1 MNATRNRYTNVAII
15 LHWLIAAAI
24 IFQMVLGWR
33 LGDAPKGA
41 MTYALFQLHKSI
53 GFTILFL
60 SLARLAWRFM
70 HKPPALPSH
79 MKVWEKTASHLVHIG
94 FYVIMIGLP
103 MTGWLL
109 VSTSKINIPT
119 VLFGVMPMPHLPFLS
134 ELAVTTKAMLNDA
147 AGAGHGLLALL
158 TCLLLLLH
166 VGAVLKH
173 QVIVKDDIFAR
184 MAVGARAGI
193 TEPRLWFVGI
203 CGLLVL
209 WSAYVYMP
217 TLKAKAAPVAVVI
230 EEESAV
236 APIASEA
243 TVQPPSVDKAV
254 ITTTSLAAETKPTPV
269 DAVPVLATETV
280 KTMPLSHWLVS
291 KNAQLGFATQWTGE
305 PVVGSFKQ
313 WTADIVFS
321 PDDLKNSSLTVK
333 VDLAS
338 VATGDEQRDSALPSA
353 DWFDV
358 AHHPTAIF
366 KASSFKQ
373 VAEGSYKANG
383 TLSLRDKTAPIVL
396 IFKLNID
403 GDKATAKGS
412 TTLDR
417 TVFGVGQGEFSAT
430 DQIPAAVKVTFNLTA
445 TRRKP

>member
-1 MNATRNRYTNVAII
+1 MNATRNRYTNVAVV

-41 MTYALFQLHKSI
+41 ATYALFQLHKSI

-60 SLARLAWRFM
+60 SVARLAWRFT
-70 HKPPALPSH
+70 HTPPPLPSH
-79 MKVWEKTASHLVHIG
+79 MKAWEKAASNLVHIG
-94 FYVIMIGLP
+94 FYVIMLGLP
-103 MTGWLL
+103 LTGWLL
-109 VSTSKINIPT
+109 VSTSKISIPT
-119 VLFGVMPMPHLPFLS
+119 VLFGVIPMPHLPFLS

-173 QVIVKDDIFAR
+173 QVIIKDDVFAR

-203 CGLLVL
+203 CGLLML

-217 TLKAKAAPVAVVI
+217 TLNAK
-230 EEESAV
+230 V
-236 APIASEA
+236 APIAAVAEEIAIDTDITEQPAAIENTVIA
-243 TVQPPSVDKAV
+243 TPD
-254 ITTTSLAAETKPTPV
+254 I
-269 DAVPVLATETV
+269 ATETRSTSVEAAPVITADAV
-280 KTMPLSHWLVS
+280 KAMPLSHWIVG

-305 PVVGSFKQ
+305 SVVGSFKQ

-338 VATGDEQRDSALPSA
+338 VSTGDEQRDTALPSA

-358 AHHPTAIF
+358 ANHPTAVF
-366 KASSFKQ
+366 KASQFKK

-396 IFKLNID
+396 SFKLKID
-403 GDKATAKGS
+403 GDKSTAKGS

-417 TVFGVGQGEFSAT
+417 TVFGVGQGEFLAT
-430 DQIPAAVKVTFNLTA
+430 DQIPAAVKVSFNLTA
-445 TRRKP
+445 TRKPL

>member
-41 MTYALFQLHKSI
+41 ATYALFQLHKSI

-70 HKPPALPSH
+70 HTPPALPSH
-79 MKVWEKTASHLVHIG
+79 MKAWEKTASHLVHMG

-119 VLFGVMPMPHLPFLS
+119 VLFGVIPMPHLPFLS
-134 ELAVTTKAMLNDA
+134 ELAVATKAMLNDA

-173 QVIVKDDIFAR
+173 QVIVKDNVFAR

-193 TEPRLWFVGI
+193 TEPRLWLVGI
-203 CGLLVL
+203 LGLLVV

-217 TLKAKAAPVAVVI
+217 TLKAKAIPVVAVEA
-230 EEESAV
+230 EETV
-236 APIASEA
+236 TA
-243 TVQPPSVDKAV
+243 TEVTEQPASVDKVAS
-254 ITTTSLAAETKPTPV
+254 TTPSVAAETSSKSVEVAPVIAV
-269 DAVPVLATETV
+269 DAVKIL
-280 KTMPLSHWLVS
+280 PLSHWLVS

-338 VATGDEQRDSALPSA
+338 VATGDEQRDTALPSA

-358 AHHPTAIF
+358 ANHPTAIF
-366 KASSFKQ
+366 KASRFTR
-373 VAEGSYKANG
+373 VAEGSYKADG

-396 IFKLNID
+396 SFKLNID

-430 DQIPAAVKVTFNLTA
+430 DQIPAAVKVSFNLTA
-445 TRRKP
+445 KRKP

>member
-33 LGDAPKGA
+33 LGDVPKGA
-41 MTYALFQLHKSI
+41 TTYALFQLHKSI

-70 HKPPALPSH
+70 HTPPALPSH
-79 MKVWEKTASHLVHIG
+79 MKAWEKTASHLVHIA

-119 VLFGVMPMPHLPFLS
+119 VLFGVMSMPHLPFLS
-134 ELAVTTKAMLNDA
+134 ELAVTTKATLNDA
-147 AGAGHGLLALL
+147 AGAGHGLLSLL

-193 TEPRLWFVGI
+193 TEPRLWFV
-203 CGLLVL
+203 VMM
-209 WSAYVYMP
+209 WSAYVYLP
-217 TLKAKAAPVAVVI
+217 PIKVKVAPVAVVVEDETETEALATPI
-230 EEESAV
+230 V
-236 APIASEA
+236 AEKSKQPVVVDNSP
-243 TVQPPSVDKAV
+243 TVVKPV
-254 ITTTSLAAETKPTPV
+254 IDTSLVVTPMI
-269 DAVPVLATETV
+269 ATETI
-280 KTMPLSHWLVS
+280 KTMPLSTWLVN
-291 KNAQLGFATQWTGE
+291 KNAQLGFVAQWEGQ
-305 PVVGSFKQ
+305 PVIGSFQQ

-366 KASSFKQ
+366 LASNFKK

-396 IFKLNID
+396 SFKLKID

-430 DQIPAAVKVTFNLTA
+430 DQISAAVKVSFNLTA
-445 TRRKP
+445 MRKP

>member
-1 MNATRNRYTNVAII
+1 MNATRNRYTNVAIV

-41 MTYALFQLHKSI
+41 TTYALFQLHKSI

-60 SLARLAWRFM
+60 SVARLAWRFT

-79 MKVWEKTASHLVHIG
+79 MKVWKKTASHLVHMG
-94 FYVIMIGLP
+94 FYGIMLGLP
-103 MTGWLL
+103 LTGWLL
-109 VSTSKINIPT
+109 VSTSKISIPT
-119 VLFGVMPMPHLPFLS
+119 VLFGVIPMPHLPFLS

-158 TCLLLLLH
+158 TCLLLVLH
-166 VGAVLKH
+166 IGAVLKH
-173 QVIVKDDIFAR
+173 QVIVKDNVFAR

-193 TEPRLWFVGI
+193 TEPRLWLVGMT
-203 CGLLVL
+203 GLLVM

-217 TLKAKAAPVAVVI
+217 TLKAKAIPVVAVEA
-230 EEESAV
+230 EEAV
-236 APIASEA
+236 TA
-243 TVQPPSVDKAV
+243 TEVTEQPASVDKLAS
-254 ITTTSLAAETKPTPV
+254 TTPSVAAETSSKSVEVAPVIAV
-269 DAVPVLATETV
+269 DAVKIL
-280 KTMPLSHWLVS
+280 PLSHWLVS

-333 VDLAS
+333 IDLAS

-358 AHHPTAIF
+358 ANHPTAIF
-366 KASSFKQ
+366 QANSFKR
-373 VAEGSYKANG
+373 VAEDRYQANG

-396 IFKLNID
+396 SFKLNID

-430 DQIPAAVKVTFNLTA
+430 DQIPAAVKVSFNLMA
-445 TRRKP
+445 TRKP

>member
-41 MTYALFQLHKSI
+41 ATYALFQLHKSI

-70 HKPPALPSH
+70 HTPPALPSH
-79 MKVWEKTASHLVHIG
+79 MKAWEKTASHLVHIG
-94 FYVIMIGLP
+94 FYGIMLGLP
-103 MTGWLL
+103 LTGWLL

-173 QVIVKDDIFAR
+173 QVIVKDNVFAR

-193 TEPRLWFVGI
+193 TEPRLWLVGMT
-203 CGLLVL
+203 GLLVM

-217 TLKAKAAPVAVVI
+217 TLKAKAIPVVAVEA
-230 EEESAV
+230 EETV
-236 APIASEA
+236 TA
-243 TVQPPSVDKAV
+243 TEVTEQPASVDKVASTMPSV
-254 ITTTSLAAETKPTPV
+254 AAETKPTPV

-358 AHHPTAIF
+358 ANHPTAIF
-366 KASSFKQ
+366 KASRFTR
-373 VAEGSYKANG
+373 VAEGSYKADG

-396 IFKLNID
+396 SFKLNID

-417 TVFGVGQGEFSAT
+417 NVFGVGQGEFSAT
-430 DQIPAAVKVTFNLTA
+430 DQIPAAVKVSFNLTA
-445 TRRKP
+445 MRKP